1 MRIFN
6 FFKKKK
12 TETPVETQKFD
23 KVCPHCG
30 AGMMSYEQVCKTCK
44 KGVNDE
50 KVIFTSKVSVDT
62 DYGRID
68 EKVTYSVP
76 AAGVTKKGS
85 FVRNGLRY
93 TTVEHRDSS
102 GGCWTADEV
111 EYNEVN
117 AFYAFL
123 KKYTSISKP
132 EFMRECDYPH
142 MMFRG
147 VGVNEV
153 KKLHEELSQRGFYVD
168 APSSQTLSTYKVCEI
183 KEIANKLNLTVKG
196 KKEQLI
202 EQIVAQA
209 NESELK
215 DILGSKVQT
224 ISQYGYQWMSEHKD
238 EYNYYHSDR
247 EWESFEAYKAFWET
261 HDPIKEGIRACKAE
275 IRSDK
280 EQYGRYTYDSL
291 IGYYKEQGGN
301 EREILICY
309 LKELMLDMSGALDYK
324 NWKFCDYEADMI
336 PRFMFTPFLLRTLP
350 GYIDYYDPSMIDEVY
365 ELNIPIKLCTKEMFK
380 DIAEMVIEGTLDSDT
395 EKQYQEQLKKN
406 ALAFAS
412 TKGKGSR

>member
-1 MRIFN
+1 MGLFD
-6 FFKKKK
+6 FFKKKR
-12 TETPVETQKFD
+12 TETPVTIQKFD

-50 KVIFTSKVSVDT
+50 KVISASKVGVDT
-62 DYGRID
+62 DCGRAGAKAI
-68 EKVTYSVP
+68 YSVP
-76 AAGVTKKGS
+76 TAGVTKKGS
-85 FVRNGLRY
+85 YVRNGLRY
-93 TTVEHRDSS
+93 TTVEHRDSG

-123 KKYTSISKP
+123 NKYTSISKP

-153 KKLHEELSQRGFYVD
+153 KKLHEELSRRGFYVD
-168 APSSQTLSTYKVCEI
+168 APASQTLSTYKVGEI
-183 KEIANKLNLTVKG
+183 KEVASKLNLTVKG

-202 EQIVAQA
+202 EQIVTQA
-209 NESELK
+209 NEYELK
-215 DILGSKVQT
+215 NILGSKVQT
-224 ISQYGYQWMSEHKD
+224 ISEYGYQWMKGHKE
-238 EYNYYHSDR
+238 EYEYYNSDR
-247 EWESFEAYKAFWET
+247 EWKSFEAYKAFWET
-261 HDPIKEGIRACKAE
+261 HDPVKKGIKDCMDK

-280 EQYGRYTYDSL
+280 KQYGRYTYDSL
-291 IGYYKEQGGN
+291 IGYYEKQGGK
-301 EREILICY
+301 ERDILICY

-324 NWKFCDYEADMI
+324 NWKFCNYEADMI
-336 PRFMFTPFLLRTLP
+336 PHFVFTPFLLRTLP

-380 DIAEMVIEGTLDSDT
+380 DMAEMAIEGTLDSDT

-412 TKGKGSR
+412 TKRKGSR